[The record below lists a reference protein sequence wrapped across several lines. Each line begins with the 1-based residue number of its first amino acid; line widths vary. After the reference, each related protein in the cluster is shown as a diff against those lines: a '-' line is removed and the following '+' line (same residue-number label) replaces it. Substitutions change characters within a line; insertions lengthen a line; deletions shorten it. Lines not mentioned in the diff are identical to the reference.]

1 MILNTQSY
9 MWDWMG
15 WDWVGYLPGANNNN
29 KIRNEF
35 YERFRIGFLTL
46 TPSKF
51 LREMESA
58 LREAITCSA
67 KSLHSGGGI
76 GRNLSHQSV
85 VVEMYGVLSTFGR
98 SIPGCFF
105 SNSMF
110 EKVLM
115 CATIICSPRSSKLY
129 SVKRT
134 PWSVLSLNS

>member
-1 MILNTQSY
+1 

-15 WDWVGYLPGANNNN
+15 WDWVGYLPGANN

-51 LREMESA
+51 LREMERA
-58 LREAITCSA
+58 HREAITCSA

-85 VVEMYGVLSTFGR
+85 VSSGDVRSTFDIRALHSRVFLFRLDVQEG
-98 SIPGCFF
+98 SDVCHHH
-105 SNSMF
+105 MF
-110 EKVLM
+110 AKVFK
-115 CATIICSPRSSKLY
+115 AVQR
-129 SVKRT
+129 
-134 PWSVLSLNS
+134 

>member
-1 MILNTQSY
+1 
-9 MWDWMG
+9 MWDLIG
-15 WDWVGYLPGANNNN
+15 IGYLPGAILRAPDSANN

-35 YERFRIGFLTL
+35 YERFKIGFPTL
-46 TPSKF
+46 TPYKF
-51 LREMESA
+51 LREMERA
-58 LREAITCSA
+58 HREAITCSA

-115 CATIICSPRSSKLY
+115 CATIICLPRSSKLY

-134 PWSVLSLNS
+134 PWLVLSLNS